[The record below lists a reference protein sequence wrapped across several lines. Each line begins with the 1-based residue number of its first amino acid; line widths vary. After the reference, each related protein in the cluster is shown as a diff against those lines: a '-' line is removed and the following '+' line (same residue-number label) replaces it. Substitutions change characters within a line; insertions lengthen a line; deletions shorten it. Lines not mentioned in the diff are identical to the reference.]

1 MVSYYLDTSAA
12 VKLYVA
18 EIGSVWLR
26 QLLLTPTSTVITSHL
41 LRVEMWSAIER
52 RLREGSVTLP
62 DYTRMHDWFTEHRHS
77 LYSFVP
83 VSEPNIRQACE
94 LLVRHPLRSYDAL
107 HLTTALFINQ
117 QLVQAGAAP
126 LTFLS
131 ADNRLNGAAHA
142 EGLSVDNPNNH
153 P

>member
-26 QLLLTPTSTVITSHL
+26 QSLLVPTSTIVTSHL
-41 LRVEMWSAIER
+41 LRVEMGSAFER
-52 RLREGSVTLP
+52 RMREGSVTLP
-62 DYTRMHDWFTEHRHS
+62 DYSRMHDWFTEHRHS

-83 VSEPNIRQACE
+83 VTESIIRQACE

-107 HLTTALFINQ
+107 HLTTALFINR
-117 QLVQAGAAP
+117 QLAQSGTGP
-126 LTFLS
+126 LIFLS
-131 ADNRLNGAAHA
+131 ADNRLNGAAHT

-153 P
+153 S